1 MHPYTLTPLHPYTLA
16 PEYFFSQRVK
26 RSVFLIT
33 FSGPPKLDETLR
45 KLLKAE
51 KIESYVDGKT
61 SYTHLALHTYKQIR
75 AITIRNL
82 FDRHNAAMLSDKQRI
97 ILRNP
102 SDVESSIMFFSRRE
116 GETIQGSAFY
126 RRIQEAKHRGLIGQ
140 YFSWPATAQEVEEC
154 RANKEEHFRA
164 FEKASPLAASAPE
177 RQGKKLAGAS
187 TPAAAAEPKK
197 GGRQKRIAVFQPSPL
212 PRKTRRGAA
221 GAIAAPPAAAGAIAA
236 PPAAACSIADL
247 PEARPVVLSVEPLEV
262 NDPRYGEIVAR
273 CAAQERRLRDMERRL
288 QDLQAADPSRLD
300 GIEDA
305 VEQRLYSRLSE
316 ALGAADTR
324 SRLERVEKFVDAQ
337 AQLDVLARLERVEN
351 VVEAGSVVQEAERQ
365 RMAKEFGDRLG
376 KLEEGANILEGDSAD
391 HGERLDY
398 LENQQEGDER
408 RLECAEMSIS
418 EAADRF
424 DKLEEAREEAEE
436 RLKRLEEARIASEAR
451 LEGAMALSS
460 ASAARDEASK
470 TREDANSGRISE
482 LERSLA
488 DRLSNIEQRLSWG
501 MLSAGEQL
509 RQDLTERIARA
520 EAAAAGQPDVRGVVG
535 EALRVFHETHLLS
548 KADVNALA
556 QRVLQLE
563 AAGRAE
569 TDALRARATELEREN
584 AALKAVGRACERERA
599 ERSEQMDFL
608 IRNGMMPSISGGP
621 GRELGP

>member
-16 PEYFFSQRVK
+16 PEYSFSQRVK

-197 GGRQKRIAVFQPSPL
+197 GQRQKRIAVFQPSPL
-212 PRKTRRGAA
+212 PRKTRRG
-221 GAIAAPPAAAGAIAA
+221 AAGAIAA

-288 QDLQAADPSRLD
+288 QDLQAADHSRLD

-436 RLKRLEEARIASEAR
+436 RLNRLEQARIASEAR

-563 AAGRAE
+563 TAGRAE

-584 AALKAVGRACERERA
+584 AALTARACERGRA

-608 IRNGMMPSISGGP
+608 IRNVMMPSISGGP

>member
-1 MHPYTLTPLHPYTLA
+1 MATSEERVSRINLDSVADISHPFAHEYNTITPQHPCTLTPLHPCTLA
-16 PEYFFSQRVK
+16 PEYFPLQKVK
-26 RSVFLIT
+26 RSFFLIT
-33 FSGPPKLDETLR
+33 FSGAPKFCENLR
-45 KLLKAE
+45 KSLNAE
-51 KIESYVDGKT
+51 KIESYIDAKT
-61 SYTHLALHTYKQIR
+61 SYTHMMLHTHKQMRVTTIYNI
-75 AITIRNL
+75 IT
-82 FDRHNAAMLSDKQRI
+82 RHNAAMLSDKQRI

-102 SDVESSIMFFSRRE
+102 SEFEESIMFFSRKE
-116 GETIQGSAFY
+116 GESMQDCAFY
-126 RRIQEAKHRGLIGQ
+126 RRIQQAKDHSVIGH
-140 YFSWPATAQEVEEC
+140 YHSWPSTAQEIEEC
-154 RANKEEHFRA
+154 RINKQEQC
-164 FEKASPLAASAPE
+164 KALRIGSPRRPAPAPAPE
-177 RQGKKLAGAS
+177 TQA
-187 TPAAAAEPKK
+187 KK
-197 GGRQKRIAVFQPSPL
+197 GGRQKRVATILPSP
-212 PRKTRRGAA
+212 RACKTRR
-221 GAIAAPPAAAGAIAA
+221 AAAAELLEARE
-236 PPAAACSIADL
+236 L
-247 PEARPVVLSVEPLEV
+247 PEARPVVLSVEPIQV
-262 NDPRYGEIVAR
+262 NDPRYGEIVAH
-273 CAAQERRLRDMERRL
+273 CAAQERRLRETERLLQELQESLKQSDMRE
-288 QDLQAADPSRLD
+288 
-300 GIEDA
+300 
-305 VEQRLYSRLSE
+305 
-316 ALGAADTR
+316 
-324 SRLERVEKFVDAQ
+324 
-337 AQLDVLARLERVEN
+337 RLERVEN

-436 RLKRLEEARIASEAR
+436 RLKRLEEARVASEAR

>member
-1 MHPYTLTPLHPYTLA
+1 MATSEERVSRINLDSVADISHPFAHEYNTITPQHPCTLTPLHPCTLA
-16 PEYFFSQRVK
+16 PEYFPLQKVK
-26 RSVFLIT
+26 RSFFLIT
-33 FSGPPKLDETLR
+33 FSGAPKFCENLR
-45 KLLKAE
+45 KSLNAE
-51 KIESYVDGKT
+51 KIESYIDAKT
-61 SYTHLALHTYKQIR
+61 SYTHMMLHTHKQMRVTTIYNI
-75 AITIRNL
+75 IT
-82 FDRHNAAMLSDKQRI
+82 RHNAAMLSDKQRI

-102 SDVESSIMFFSRRE
+102 SEFEESIMFFSRKE
-116 GETIQGSAFY
+116 GESMQDCAFY
-126 RRIQEAKHRGLIGQ
+126 RRIQQAKDHSVIGH
-140 YFSWPATAQEVEEC
+140 YHSWPSTAQEIEEC
-154 RANKEEHFRA
+154 RINKQEQC
-164 FEKASPLAASAPE
+164 KALRIGSPRRPAPAPAPE
-177 RQGKKLAGAS
+177 TQA
-187 TPAAAAEPKK
+187 KK
-197 GGRQKRIAVFQPSPL
+197 GGRQKRVATILPSP
-212 PRKTRRGAA
+212 RACKTRR
-221 GAIAAPPAAAGAIAA
+221 AAAAELLEARE
-236 PPAAACSIADL
+236 L
-247 PEARPVVLSVEPLEV
+247 PEARPVVLSVEPIQV

-273 CAAQERRLRDMERRL
+273 CAAQERRLRETERLLQELQESLKQSDMRE
-288 QDLQAADPSRLD
+288 
-300 GIEDA
+300 
-305 VEQRLYSRLSE
+305 
-316 ALGAADTR
+316 
-324 SRLERVEKFVDAQ
+324 
-337 AQLDVLARLERVEN
+337 RLERVEN

-436 RLKRLEEARIASEAR
+436 RLNRLEQARVASEAR

>member
-1 MHPYTLTPLHPYTLA
+1 MATSEERVSRINLDSVADISHPFAHEYNTITPQHPCTLTPLHPCTLA
-16 PEYFFSQRVK
+16 PEYFPLQKVK
-26 RSVFLIT
+26 RSFFLIT
-33 FSGPPKLDETLR
+33 FSGAPKFCENLR
-45 KLLKAE
+45 KSLNAE
-51 KIESYVDGKT
+51 KIESYIDAKT
-61 SYTHLALHTYKQIR
+61 SYTHMMLHTHKQMRVTTIYNI
-75 AITIRNL
+75 IT
-82 FDRHNAAMLSDKQRI
+82 RHNAAMLSDKQRI

-102 SDVESSIMFFSRRE
+102 SEFEESIMFFSRKE
-116 GETIQGSAFY
+116 GESMQDCAFY
-126 RRIQEAKHRGLIGQ
+126 RRIQQAKDHSVIGH
-140 YFSWPATAQEVEEC
+140 YHSWPSTAQEIEEC
-154 RANKEEHFRA
+154 RINKQEQC
-164 FEKASPLAASAPE
+164 KALRIGSPRRPAPAPAPE
-177 RQGKKLAGAS
+177 TQA
-187 TPAAAAEPKK
+187 KK
-197 GGRQKRIAVFQPSPL
+197 GGRQKRVATILPSP
-212 PRKTRRGAA
+212 RACKTRR
-221 GAIAAPPAAAGAIAA
+221 AAAAELLEARE
-236 PPAAACSIADL
+236 L
-247 PEARPVVLSVEPLEV
+247 PEARPVVLSVEPIQV
-262 NDPRYGEIVAR
+262 NDPRYGEIVAH
-273 CAAQERRLRDMERRL
+273 CAAQERRLRETERLLQELQESLKQSDMRE
-288 QDLQAADPSRLD
+288 
-300 GIEDA
+300 
-305 VEQRLYSRLSE
+305 
-316 ALGAADTR
+316 
-324 SRLERVEKFVDAQ
+324 
-337 AQLDVLARLERVEN
+337 RLERVEN

-436 RLKRLEEARIASEAR
+436 RLKRLEQARVASEAR